1 MTDGESPNQ
10 SQPLETQ
17 NVTLRGS
24 RVAADIIKTQ
34 IKMKSR
40 WGQVSPSSNTIGVLY
55 KVSLLIEEK
64 TQV

>member
-1 MTDGESPNQ
+1 MTDDESPNQ

-24 RVAADIIKTQ
+24 RFAADIIKTQ